1 MDEIAPLNQ
10 TMKIQLDVCAVVS
23 PNCSETAIWSGTA
36 PNAYHTN
43 AVRPAQRAAVLKSR
57 VNPELFTCEL
67 IIPFTNSLESQW
79 QGLQSS
85 PSGSV
90 VP

>member
-10 TMKIQLDVCAVVS
+10 TMKIQLDVCPVES

-43 AVRPAQRAAVLKSR
+43 AVRPAHSAAELKSR
-57 VNPELFTCEL
+57 NIPELFTCEKR
-67 IIPFTNSLESQW
+67 I
-79 QGLQSS
+79 
-85 PSGSV
+85 
-90 VP
+90 